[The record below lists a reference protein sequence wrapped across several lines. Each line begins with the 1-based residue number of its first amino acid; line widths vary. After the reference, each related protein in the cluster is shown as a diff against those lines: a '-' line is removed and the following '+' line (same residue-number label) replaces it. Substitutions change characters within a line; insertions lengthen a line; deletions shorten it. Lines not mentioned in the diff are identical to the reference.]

1 MTDTPDSTQTA
12 APAAEINPAPLP
24 ENFYNREG
32 WLKNILDFYADQ
44 QKLLPR
50 ATLQRAVEGIVNS
63 LYNVISIN
71 RNWPQDT
78 HNLFKQAVGP
88 LWDPQEYR
96 EKIYQS
102 FKRRAKD
109 ENEPRLDIIAES
121 LMYLRYL
128 FEQDQA
134 FISQVFADEIATLNG
149 DFAKMAQVLQTI
161 VKTHTNQI
169 IKLLAKR

>member
-1 MTDTPDSTQTA
+1 MHNMS
-12 APAAEINPAPLP
+12 EINPEPLP

-32 WLKNILDFYADQ
+32 WLKNILDFYGDQ

-50 ATLQRAVEGIVNS
+50 KVLQRAVEGIVNA

-88 LWDPQEYR
+88 LWDPKEYR
-96 EKIYQS
+96 EKIYDS
-102 FKRRAKD
+102 FKRRAKE

-121 LMYLRYL
+121 LVYIRYL
-128 FEQDQA
+128 FERDQT
-134 FISQVFADEIATLNG
+134 FLTQVFADEIAELDG
-149 DFAKMAQVLQTI
+149 DTNKLGEALQTI

-169 IKLLAKR
+169 IRLLAKR

>member
-1 MTDTPDSTQTA
+1 MYHMS
-12 APAAEINPAPLP
+12 EINPAPLP
-24 ENFYNREG
+24 DNFYNREG
-32 WLKNILDFYADQ
+32 WLKNILDFYSDQ

-50 ATLQRAVEGIVNS
+50 EILQRGVEGIVNA

-96 EKIYQS
+96 EKIYNS

-121 LMYLRYL
+121 LVYIRYL
-128 FEQDQA
+128 FERDKV
-134 FISQVFADEIATLNG
+134 FIAQVFADEIAKLNG
-149 DFAKMAQVLQTI
+149 DVDKLGEALQTI
-161 VKTHTNQI
+161 AKTHTNQI

>member
-1 MTDTPDSTQTA
+1 M
-12 APAAEINPAPLP
+12 AEPNINSAPLP

-32 WLKNILDFYADQ
+32 WFKSILDFYGEQ
-44 QKLLPR
+44 QKLLPKE
-50 ATLQRAVEGIVNS
+50 TLRRAVEGVVNS

-78 HNLFKQAVGP
+78 HNLLKQAVGP
-88 LWDPQEYR
+88 LWDPEEYR

-102 FKRRAKD
+102 FKRRAVD
-109 ENEPRLDIIAES
+109 ENEPRLDTIAES

-128 FEQDQA
+128 FEQDRA
-134 FISQVFADEIATLNG
+134 FITQVFADEISKTDGGLER
-149 DFAKMAQVLQTI
+149 FAAALQTI

-169 IKLLAKR
+169 IRLLAKR

>member
-1 MTDTPDSTQTA
+1 MTEPT
-12 APAAEINPAPLP
+12 INPAPLP
-24 ENFYNREG
+24 DNFYNREG
-32 WLKNILDFYADQ
+32 WLKSILDFYGDQ
-44 QKLLPR
+44 QKLLPKDL
-50 ATLQRAVEGIVNS
+50 LQRAAEGIVNS

-78 HNLFKQAVGP
+78 HSLLKQAVGP

-102 FKRRAKD
+102 FKRRAVD

-128 FEQDQA
+128 FEQDKT
-134 FISQVFADEIATLNG
+134 FINQVFAEEVTKTNG
-149 DFAKMAQVLQTI
+149 GFDPFAAALQAI